1 MSGAFLAHG
10 YQANRL
16 IALDDGGVMFHAM
29 GKASAARITLRS
41 VEALEKLASTIP
53 PMAYD
58 IANYRTLGLLEELI
72 HVADPARPE
81 DGEIATIRDAVIR
94 AIATARTGDVS
105 LANRLGSPNRAST
118 SRVREAM
125 RSQWQDPAS

>member
-16 IALDDGGVMFHAM
+16 IAINDPGVMIHAM

-58 IANYRTLGLLEELI
+58 ITNYRTLGLLEDLI
-72 HVADPARPE
+72 DVADPARPDNAE
-81 DGEIATIRDAVIR
+81 VATIRTAVIR
-94 AIATARTGDVS
+94 AIASARKGDV
-105 LANRLGSPNRAST
+105 LLMNRLGSPNRAST

-125 RSQWQDPAS
+125 RSQWQDTAS